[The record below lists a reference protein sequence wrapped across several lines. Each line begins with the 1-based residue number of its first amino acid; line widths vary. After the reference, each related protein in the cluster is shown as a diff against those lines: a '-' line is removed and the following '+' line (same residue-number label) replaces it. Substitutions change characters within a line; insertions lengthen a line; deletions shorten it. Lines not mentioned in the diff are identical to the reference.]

1 MSGVGPRNHLRISK
15 TRISRQLLR
24 PATVPNKPEIE
35 LLEAERRLLT
45 FAESYDKAP
54 ETATLNAIW
63 ERARETAK
71 SASGSW
77 LGYHANMLT
86 RTFGRLPLASTS
98 MLIAVCSFRRCLGTA
113 ESLSFVGS
121 LGYESMLRRA

>member
-1 MSGVGPRNHLRISK
+1 MSGVGPRNHLRITK

-77 LGYHANMLT
+77 LGYHANMYYKDF
-86 RTFGRLPLASTS
+86 RPPPAGVHFDVDSRLQLPPLPRNGGVPFFCWVSW
-98 MLIAVCSFRRCLGTA
+98 L
-113 ESLSFVGS
+113 
-121 LGYESMLRRA
+121 